1 MKNENK
7 TDEIVDILTHLQ
19 QYVPKVESHTVVK
32 VPNTEKHEVMVTE
45 RLHHLLIGGDQL
57 TAERVR
63 GAQSMR
69 QNSTHAM
76 GRLEGYI
83 PVSEDWHAKVCFLQV
98 QFLVNQIIH
107 GTNTIVQVIWK
118 HFYKKGDAFS
128 EACTMP
134 QLKSLINRTN
144 VPLHPK
150 NDVNAAEDFLEVQ
163 YLYIIITILHIH
175 CHHYRL
181 P

>member
-83 PVSEDWHAKVCFLQV
+83 PVSED
-98 QFLVNQIIH
+98 
-107 GTNTIVQVIWK
+107 
-118 HFYKKGDAFS
+118 
-128 EACTMP
+128 
-134 QLKSLINRTN
+134 
-144 VPLHPK
+144 
-150 NDVNAAEDFLEVQ
+150 
-163 YLYIIITILHIH
+163 
-175 CHHYRL
+175 
-181 P
+181 